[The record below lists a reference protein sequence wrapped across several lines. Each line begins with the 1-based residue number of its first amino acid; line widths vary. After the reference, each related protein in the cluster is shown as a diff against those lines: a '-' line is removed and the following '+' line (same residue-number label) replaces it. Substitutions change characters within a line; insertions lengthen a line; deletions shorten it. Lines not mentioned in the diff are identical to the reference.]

1 MAVFFA
7 ILSSLILDRLFGE
20 PRYFHPLVGFGNIS
34 TKLEKLFN
42 LPSNKKS
49 NTKQRILGIV
59 ALLILVIPILILTL
73 YLSALGWYFDVFI
86 LTLAIG
92 WQSLR
97 EHGLAVKN
105 ALLNNNI
112 QFARKKARLMVS
124 RDMQE
129 ADEEHIC
136 KATIESVL
144 ENGSD
149 AIFATIFWF
158 VIAGSP
164 GVVVYRMVNTL
175 DAMWGYKNTR
185 FKYFGWAAART
196 DDVMN
201 FIPARL
207 TALSYFLVSRKTL
220 AIHCWRTQGSSW
232 KSPNAGP
239 VMASG
244 AGSLGIVLGGCA
256 IYDGIVQER
265 PILGSGNPAKV
276 EHINEALNLIS
287 HSIFLWL
294 IMIFMAFYIHAK
306 F

>member
-1 MAVFFA
+1 MTVFFVIVSA
-7 ILSSLILDRLFGE
+7 LILDRLIGE
-20 PRYFHPLVGFGNIS
+20 PRSFHPLVGFGNIA
-34 TKLEKLFN
+34 TKLEKLLN
-42 LPSNKKS
+42 SPNKNTSNI
-49 NTKQRILGIV
+49 KQQMLGML
-59 ALLILVIPILILTL
+59 ALLMLVLPLLIITF
-73 YLSALGWYFDVFI
+73 YLSAFGWYFDVII

-97 EHGLAVKN
+97 EHALAVQS
-105 ALLNNNI
+105 ALLNIDI
-112 QFARKKARLMVS
+112 QLAREKARLMVS
-124 RDMQE
+124 RDVQD

-149 AIFATIFWF
+149 AILATLFWF
-158 VIAGSP
+158 LLAGAP
-164 GVVVYRMVNTL
+164 GVIVYRLVNTL
-175 DAMWGYKNTR
+175 DAMWGYKNVR

-220 AIHCWRTQGSSW
+220 AMHCWRTQGSGW

-244 AGSLGIVLGGCA
+244 AGSLGIELGGCA
-256 IYDGIVQER
+256 IYDGIEQKR
-265 PILGSGNPAKV
+265 PILGSGNLAKV
-276 EHINEALNLIS
+276 EHINEALKLIS
-287 HSIFLWL
+287 GSVILWL
-294 IMIFMAFYIHAK
+294 AMILVAYFIYATF
-306 F
+306 